1 MIHFLMIKYC
11 GINSAV
17 SEFSGCIVE
26 ALADEA
32 LDDPPDCLQKETQRQ
47 GIGEKTF
54 SAGKIGSFIPFSAG

>member
-17 SEFSGCIVE
+17 SEFSGCIV
-26 ALADEA
+26 EA